1 MDGDVPPTQNRA
13 PQRLQGVPGGAGLNP
28 EDTELAAVIA
38 VPLVG
43 PLLLQSFSPEKPGD
57 PLQSTTPPPDR
68 KGGVL
73 DCQQPPVS
81 TVHMGITMI
90 LQF

>member
-38 VPLVG
+38 VLLVG
-43 PLLLQSFSPEKPGD
+43 SLLLQSFSPEKA
-57 PLQSTTPPPDR
+57 R
-68 KGGVL
+68 
-73 DCQQPPVS
+73 
-81 TVHMGITMI
+81 
-90 LQF
+90 